1 MAAYTLS
8 TIQTQYQASAN
19 PPVLDRVSFTIDHI
33 HAGSNTISGTYEV
46 VKFLVDNGIP
56 VTVFMQATSP
66 SNNYEFDRTN
76 ASLIYGLAPHLV
88 TLGVHPLSSGNSQ
101 SEQTKVY
108 NIISQIIVDVTG
120 SKPLTLSYHGSGA
133 GPEPGISYPGI
144 KYARGIGSA
153 WSPSTGNRLDTPV
166 VVMNSV
172 QRAFDYTSERNS
184 AGLSSTIFVHTQELL
199 NGSVKKDIFDAF
211 IKNVKAQKL
220 QAVPYYDAMLVD
232 FKDGTPTQGG
242 GSGGSGSGGSGSGGG
257 TTPPPS
263 GGTTVKGSLR
273 LSASETPSRRPLK
286 ANFKIQSLSGE
297 TIATANNISSQQFSI
312 PVGTYR
318 VSATAAGTTKTD
330 TIELT
335 QTKGIHHIFLISASG
350 SGSTPTPPTPPTPPV
365 GGLGSLR
372 LSASDKRTR
381 RPVNADFLVQDLAG
395 KIVDTAA
402 NTSSHLFRIPAAP
415 YQVSAIVGS
424 NSVSNEIL
432 LTATQGIH
440 HIFLIPEEGSGG
452 STPTPTPTPPT
463 PSTPPVGEA
472 FGSLRISASERQTRR
487 PIKADFLIQDMS
499 GKLID
504 TAANTQSYL
513 FRIPAGQ
520 YQLKAQYNGNTVSAT
535 INLTS
540 TKGIHHIFLIP
551 T

>member
-8 TIQTQYQASAN
+8 TIQTQYPASAN
-19 PPVLDRVSFTIDHI
+19 PPVLDRVTFTIDHI

-144 KYARGIGSA
+144 KYARGIGST
-153 WSPSTGNRLDTPV
+153 WSPGTDNRLDTPV

-199 NGSVKKDIFDAF
+199 NGSLKKDIFDAF

-220 QAVPYYDAMLVD
+220 QAVSYYDAMLVD
-232 FKDGTPTQGG
+232 FKDGTPSQG
-242 GSGGSGSGGSGSGGG
+242 GGSGSGGSGG
-257 TTPPPS
+257 TTTPPS

-273 LSASETPSRRPLK
+273 LSASESPSRRPLK
-286 ANFKIQSLSGE
+286 ANFKIESLSGE

-318 VSATAAGTTKTD
+318 VSATAAGTTKTE

-335 QTKGIHHIFLISASG
+335 QAKGIHHIFLISTSG
-350 SGSTPTPPTPPTPPV
+350 GSTPTPPTPPTPPV

-381 RPVNADFLVQDLAG
+381 RPVKADFLVQDLTG
-395 KIVDTAA
+395 KVVDTAG

-452 STPTPTPTPPT
+452 STPSPTPPT

-504 TAANTQSYL
+504 TAANTQSHL

-520 YQLKAQYNGNTVSAT
+520 YQLKAQHGGNTVSTT

>member
-297 TIATANNISSQQFSI
+297 TIATATNISSQQFSI

-395 KIVDTAA
+395 KIVDTAG